1 MRLSPLSRTSV
12 RQLLEELCAQRILIL
27 DGAMGTMIQQLHL
40 AEADFRGSTLADHPR
55 PLMGCNDLLSLTR
68 PESIEEIHRGFLQ
81 AGADII
87 STNTFNANRISL
99 ADYGLADRVR
109 PINLA
114 AVACARRAIGSL
126 DASGDNRPRFVAGS
140 IGPTNRTASL
150 SPDVND
156 PGYRAVN
163 FDDLV
168 ATYHEQVS
176 ALVEGGVDILLPET
190 TFDTL
195 NLKACLFAI
204 GKCFQERDVRL
215 PVMASVTITDRS
227 GRTLSGQTLEA
238 FVISVSHAD
247 LFSLGINCALGPAL
261 MRPYVEELSQLT
273 PLRTSCYPNAGLPNE
288 FGGYD
293 ETPDQMAR
301 VLGEIGRQWLAEPC
315 RRMLRHDA
323 GPHPRHRPGD
333 DRPCAANAAGRRTLQ
348 PVQRPGTAGPAAGE
362 QLHDDRRADQRFRLA
377 EVRPAG
383 PRGPLRGGRG
393 HRPAAGRGRGQR
405 DRRQHGRGRFW
416 TARRR

>member
-1 MRLSPLSRTSV
+1 MPAIVRPTS
-12 RQLLEELCAQRILIL
+12 RQLLEDLCGKRIVVL

-40 AEADFRGSTLADHPR
+40 TEADYRGSLLADHPR

-68 PESIEEIHRGFLQ
+68 PQSIEEIHVAFLQ

-99 ADYGLADRVR
+99 ADYGLADRAG

-114 AVACARRAIGSL
+114 AVACARRAIGNL
-126 DASGDNRPRFVAGS
+126 DASGDNRPRLVAGS

-156 PGYRAVN
+156 PGYRAVS
-163 FDDLV
+163 FDEL
-168 ATYHEQVS
+168 AAAYHEQVS
-176 ALVEGGVDILLPET
+176 ALLEGGVDILLPET

-204 GKCFQERDVRL
+204 GQCFDERDVRL
-215 PVMASVTITDRS
+215 PVMASVTISDRS

-238 FVISVSHAD
+238 FVISVSHAE
-247 LFSLGINCALGPAL
+247 LFSLGINCALGPAM

-273 PLRTSCYPNAGLPNE
+273 PLRTIRYPTAGLPNE

-293 ETPDQMAR
+293 ETPEEMAR
-301 VLGEIGRQWLAEPC
+301 VLGEMA
-315 RRMLRHDA
+315 
-323 GPHPRHRPGD
+323 
-333 DRPCAANAAGRRTLQ
+333 AAGWLNI
-348 PVQRPGTAGPAAGE
+348 VGGCCGTTPAH
-362 QLHDDRRADQRFRLA
+362 LRAIA
-377 EVRPAG
+377 
-383 PRGPLRGGRG
+383 
-393 HRPAAGRGRGQR
+393 
-405 DRRQHGRGRFW
+405 
-416 TARRR
+416 